1 MSYLKDEAIE
11 ICNNL
16 NQRNEINYNDY
27 STIFDAICQIDTLKE
42 RDEQLE
48 ALWKDFGNVP
58 FNPDA
63 ETIEEDFLSF
73 PAGTD
78 REEIWH
84 WFDERHSKGVAYLL
98 YKTSVG
104 RCYVLLSRNYADGED
119 TEVFYNKDDA
129 KRSARTEMLSVKEE
143 LKKQGYS
150 PVTMDKYDG
159 NYELYVP
166 DTDIYYEW
174 EIVPSEVHA

>member
-27 STIFDAICQIDTLKE
+27 STIFDAICEIDTLKE

-48 ALWKDFGNVP
+48 ALWEDFGNVP

-78 REEIWH
+78 LEEI
-84 WFDERHSKGVAYLL
+84 
-98 YKTSVG
+98 
-104 RCYVLLSRNYADGED
+104 
-119 TEVFYNKDDA
+119 
-129 KRSARTEMLSVKEE
+129 
-143 LKKQGYS
+143 
-150 PVTMDKYDG
+150 
-159 NYELYVP
+159 
-166 DTDIYYEW
+166 
-174 EIVPSEVHA
+174 